1 MKYDYSDYWQ
11 NQFEE
16 RKKTRYY
23 EKAYDGIKHLMLPKE
38 KARILD
44 VGGGNGQ
51 MLAYLGVKNATILD
65 ISDSGLIF
73 AAKNF
78 GFDTVKGDVE
88 KRFPFKDSEFDVVY
102 CCEVLEHLDKPES
115 TLKEMRRILKSE
127 GEVIVSVPNV
137 KPDGSHHKQWFKIER
152 LRKLIADCGLKIFFE
167 HHSPKFNGDEPL
179 AGNLG
184 GFPRRLVSK
193 IGSAVPYKLRLGLAD
208 CMPNIFSSFYVIKA
222 KNSDFS

>member
-16 RKKTRYY
+16 RKRTRYY
-23 EKAYDGIKHLMLPKE
+23 EKAYDNIKHLVLPKE

-102 CCEVLEHLDKPES
+102 CCEVLEHLDKPEV
-115 TLKEMRRILKSE
+115 TIREIKRILKDG
-127 GEVIVSVPNV
+127 GEAIISVPNV
-137 KPDGSHHKQWFKIER
+137 KPDGSHHKQWFKIES
-152 LRKLIADCGLKIFFE
+152 LRKLITDCGLKTVYE
-167 HHSPKFNGDEPL
+167 HHSPKFNGDESL
-179 AGNLG
+179 AGSFS
-184 GFPRRLVSK
+184 GFPRRLISK

-222 KNSDFS
+222 KNSDSS